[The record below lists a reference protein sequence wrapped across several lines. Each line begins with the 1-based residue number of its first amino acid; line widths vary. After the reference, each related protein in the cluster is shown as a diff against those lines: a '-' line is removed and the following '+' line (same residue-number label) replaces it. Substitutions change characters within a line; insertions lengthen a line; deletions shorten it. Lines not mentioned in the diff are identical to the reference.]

1 MYSVFHIQRRNMLWY
16 IINLPNTTRSFE
28 RLSMREKPSSHH
40 MTVRNNTHVHH
51 LVNICHDY
59 SKHSDLLHNQYR
71 NIYDIY
77 KYVHVYIV
85 RLLDPLGIW
94 RKSVIRYEFY
104 KLANQRHRV
113 KQHVGVWVTLKTCFS
128 FKYIVWPIKR
138 LISYYYKL

>member
-1 MYSVFHIQRRNMLWY
+1 MQRRNMLLY
-16 IINLPNTTRSFE
+16 VIKSPNTTRSFE

-85 RLLDPLGIW
+85 RLLDPLGI
-94 RKSVIRYEFY
+94 
-104 KLANQRHRV
+104 
-113 KQHVGVWVTLKTCFS
+113 
-128 FKYIVWPIKR
+128 
-138 LISYYYKL
+138 

>member
-1 MYSVFHIQRRNMLWY
+1 MYSVFNIQRRNMLWY

-51 LVNICHDY
+51 IVNICITANIQIY
-59 SKHSDLLHNQYR
+59 SII
-71 NIYDIY
+71 NIEIY
-77 KYVHVYIV
+77 MIYVHVYIV

-94 RKSVIRYEFY
+94 RKSVIRYEFN
-104 KLANQRHRV
+104 KLPNQRHRV